1 MWNKHSH
8 THNAVWPNTQRCTNK
23 QTNRQ
28 TSTFP
33 HPESPTLISRSP
45 SRADVPVATRPV
57 PEGDLRPP
65 AGVLETQR
73 GRPTQLQGHPRL
85 PPKEESGLFAGGVKD
100 GVGDCL
106 REDQK
111 WNGGH
116 PTEDRVKRLESPR
129 EAPFW
134 VDVSLF
140 VALFSALSPSLPQI
154 HPPPTIPHEK
164 ALFYKV
170 SGHGGRRLVI

>member
-1 MWNKHSH
+1 M
-8 THNAVWPNTQRCTNK
+8 
-23 QTNRQ
+23 
-28 TSTFP
+28 
-33 HPESPTLISRSP
+33 
-45 SRADVPVATRPV
+45 

-85 PPKEESGLFAGGVKD
+85 PPKEESGLFPGGVKD

-129 EAPFW
+129 DSPF
-134 VDVSLF
+134 
-140 VALFSALSPSLPQI
+140 
-154 HPPPTIPHEK
+154 
-164 ALFYKV
+164 
-170 SGHGGRRLVI
+170 